1 MRMKMKVKMR
11 MKMLFFLPQQQH
23 LRLEM
28 AWMEVEAHV
37 LWLVGNESASQSLS
51 ASLCL
56 WNRTIG

>member
-1 MRMKMKVKMR
+1 
-11 MKMLFFLPQQQH
+11 
-23 LRLEM
+23 M

-37 LWLVGNESASQSLS
+37 LWLVGGESASQSLS